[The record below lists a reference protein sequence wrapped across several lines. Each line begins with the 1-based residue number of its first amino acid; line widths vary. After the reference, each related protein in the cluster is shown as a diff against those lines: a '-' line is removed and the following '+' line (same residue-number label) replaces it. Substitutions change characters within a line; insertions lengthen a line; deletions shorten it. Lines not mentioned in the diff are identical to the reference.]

1 VNISSIYG
9 IISPAGQTAYSASK
23 FAVRGFSNS
32 LLYELAGS
40 NVGVTVVHPGGVA
53 TSIADSAR
61 APKGMPAE
69 DIARLKAIAKK
80 ELTLPPEAA
89 GEIIVKGIERRS
101 PRVLV
106 GNDAKFLALLE
117 RLAPNSYWKVF
128 LRLVPKS

>member
-1 VNISSIYG
+1 
-9 IISPAGQTAYSASK
+9 
-23 FAVRGFSNS
+23 
-32 LLYELAGS
+32 
-40 NVGVTVVHPGGVA
+40 
-53 TSIADSAR
+53 
-61 APKGMPAE
+61 MPAE